1 MDRESYQARVKQE
14 NIRATLREIWQ
25 HSPISRSELAGV
37 LGISKSAITNIV
49 NELMEEGIVQSVGSR
64 QNGPGRASDLL
75 CVNDAF
81 GYIVAVSIST
91 IDTEVAISDY
101 HAHVLYRRVIPTPS
115 DIQKSSLL
123 EQLTDY
129 VREGLQEQEIPLDK
143 VQGIGIS
150 VPSMV
155 YASRGFATPIINLY
169 DLPVGEAFFL
179 AFQKPVYVNSLGMN
193 AARAEKWLGNS
204 EKFSS
209 VACLDINRGIGL
221 GLLIDGKVY
230 TGGNGFAGTDVSHMS
245 LLPSGPVCSCGRRG
259 CWEKIGSLQILE
271 GRAMEEVVA
280 EADRGDGGSI
290 EILDRIGIYT
300 GMGIAKIIQIANP
313 NKVVIS
319 GAITKGKD
327 WVLNSALSTLK
338 QSIWPNVYETTEI
351 GYTLLTESPPLL
363 GAILSVIETK
373 IG

>member
-1 MDRESYQARVKQE
+1 MHQETYQARIKQE
-14 NIRATLREIWQ
+14 NVRATLREIWQ
-25 HSPISRSELAGV
+25 HSPISRSELASV
-37 LGISKSAITNIV
+37 LGISKSANII
-49 NELMEEGIVQSVGSR
+49 NTLMEEGIVQSVGSR

-75 CVNDAF
+75 CINDSF
-81 GYIVAVSIST
+81 GYVVGVSIST
-91 IDTEVAISDY
+91 IDTVVAISDY
-101 HAHVLYRRVIPTPS
+101 HTHVLYKKVISTPS
-115 DIQKSSLL
+115 DIQKSDLL
-123 EQLTDY
+123 ELLTGY
-129 VREGLQEQEIPLDK
+129 VREGLRVCDIPLDR
-143 VQGIGIS
+143 VLGIGIS

-169 DLPVGEAFFL
+169 DLPVGEAFWL
-179 AFQKPVYVNSLGMN
+179 AFQRPVHVNSLGMN
-193 AARAEKWLGNS
+193 TARAEKWLGNS
-204 EKFSS
+204 EKLPS
-209 VACLDINRGIGL
+209 VACLDISRGIGL
-221 GLLIDGKVY
+221 GLLIDGRVY

-245 LLPSGPVCSCGRRG
+245 LLPNGPVCSCGRRG

-271 GRAMEEVVA
+271 GRAIEDVVA
-280 EADRGDGGSI
+280 EADRGDGSAI

-319 GAITKGKD
+319 GAIVKGRE

-338 QSIWPNVYETTEI
+338 QCIWPHVYDTTEI
-351 GYTLLTESPPLL
+351 GYSMLTESASLL